1 MNDAP
6 LNIDPAHTALLVMD
20 FQPGIIAML
29 SEPDGLLAR
38 VAETIALARRH
49 GVHVGYVRVAF
60 ADADYDAAPAKSRMA
75 AQIRAAG
82 GAFDADAPGTAIDER
97 LAPEPGDIVVRKVRV
112 GAFSTTD
119 LDARLRALEVDT
131 LILAGIST
139 SGVVLSTVRDG
150 YDRDYE
156 LLVLADACADRAPG
170 VHEFLT
176 ENIFP
181 RQAGVITTGDLAAT
195 LERG

>member
-6 LNIDPAHTALLVMD
+6 LNLDPAHTALLVMD
-20 FQPGIIAML
+20 FQPGIVGML
-29 SEPDGLLAR
+29 SEPDALVAR

-49 GVHVGYVRVAF
+49 GVRVGYVRVAF
-60 ADADYDAAPAKSRMA
+60 TDADYDAAPAKSRMA
-75 AQIRAAG
+75 AQFRAAG
-82 GAFDADAPGTAIDER
+82 GAFDADAPATAIDER
-97 LAPEPGDIVVRKVRV
+97 LAPEPGEIVVRKIRV

-119 LDARLRALEVDT
+119 LDAQLRERGVDT

-156 LLVLADACADRAPG
+156 LLVLADACADREPG
-170 VHEFLT
+170 AHEFLT
-176 ENIFP
+176 EKIFP
-181 RQAGVITTGDLAAT
+181 RQASVITTAELTAT
-195 LERG
+195 LERE

>member
-1 MNDAP
+1 MNDTP
-6 LNIDPAHTALLVMD
+6 LKIDPKHTALLVMD
-20 FQPGIIAML
+20 YQAGIIAML
-29 SEPDGLLAR
+29 DQPDGLIAR

-49 GVHVGYVRVAF
+49 AVHVGYVRVAF
-60 ADADYDAAPAKSRMA
+60 TDADYEAAPAKSRMA
-75 AQIRAAG
+75 AQVRAAG
-82 GAFDADAPGTAIDER
+82 RALHADVAATAIDER
-97 LAPEPGDIVVRKVRV
+97 VAPAPGEIVVRKIRV

-119 LDARLRALEVDT
+119 LDAQLREREVDT

-156 LLVLADACADRAPG
+156 LLVLADACADREPG
-170 VHEFLT
+170 VHQFLT
-176 ENIFP
+176 EKIFP
-181 RQAGVITTGDLAAT
+181 RQASVITTEELAAT